1 MTVNGQT
8 EEIKSA
14 IYAEAPAG
22 EFGENG
28 VGLYLFKDVLT
39 GMPEEEPDFGIMIV
53 ITESLYGKTIDLTK
67 PVARSSYLLIAGMN
81 KNLDVSIEYDD
92 GTIDTTD
99 GGSSQGPSVTGGTL
113 LLTRSGDNFTVELS
127 VTLSDGSSVS
137 ADWKGPATKIDTP
150 EKKRPKTARP
160 AVFPAGR
167 AVRVARATP
176 SPPGHWP

>member
-113 LLTRSGDNFTVELS
+113 LLTRQRLTISSVELS

-137 ADWKGPATKIDTP
+137 ADWKGTATKIDIP
-150 EKKRPKTARP
+150 E
-160 AVFPAGR
+160 
-167 AVRVARATP
+167 
-176 SPPGHWP
+176 

>member
-81 KNLDVSIEYDD
+81 KTSM
-92 GTIDTTD
+92 
-99 GGSSQGPSVTGGTL
+99 
-113 LLTRSGDNFTVELS
+113 
-127 VTLSDGSSVS
+127 S
-137 ADWKGPATKIDTP
+137 ASNAT
-150 EKKRPKTARP
+150 TARSNDRRRQFPGPGHRRNP
-160 AVFPAGR
+160 ALTAAATISPSNYPSR
-167 AVRVARATP
+167 SPTAVRY
-176 SPPGHWP
+176 PPTGRNGDENRYPE

>member
-137 ADWKGPATKIDTP
+137 AACTGTATKIDIP
-150 EKKRPKTARP
+150 EYKRPHTARP

>member
-99 GGSSQGPSVTGGTL
+99 GGSSQGPSVTDGTL

-127 VTLSDGSSVS
+127 VTLSDGCSVS
-137 ADWKGPATKIDTP
+137 ADWKGTATKIDIP
-150 EKKRPKTARP
+150 E
-160 AVFPAGR
+160 
-167 AVRVARATP
+167 
-176 SPPGHWP
+176 

>member
-113 LLTRSGDNFTVELS
+113 LLTRSGDNFTVKLS

-137 ADWKGPATKIDTP
+137 ADWKGTATKIDIP
-150 EKKRPKTARP
+150 E
-160 AVFPAGR
+160 
-167 AVRVARATP
+167 
-176 SPPGHWP
+176 

>member
-1 MTVNGQT
+1 M
-8 EEIKSA
+8 A
-14 IYAEAPAG
+14 IR
-22 EFGENG
+22 
-28 VGLYLFKDVLT
+28 D
-39 GMPEEEPDFGIMIV
+39 
-53 ITESLYGKTIDLTK
+53 GKTIDLTK

-137 ADWKGPATKIDTP
+137 ADWKGTATKIDIP
-150 EKKRPKTARP
+150 E
-160 AVFPAGR
+160 
-167 AVRVARATP
+167 
-176 SPPGHWP
+176 

>member
-67 PVARSSYLLIAGMN
+67 PVARSSYLLIA
-81 KNLDVSIEYDD
+81 V
-92 GTIDTTD
+92 
-99 GGSSQGPSVTGGTL
+99 
-113 LLTRSGDNFTVELS
+113 
-127 VTLSDGSSVS
+127 
-137 ADWKGPATKIDTP
+137 
-150 EKKRPKTARP
+150 
-160 AVFPAGR
+160 
-167 AVRVARATP
+167 AVRRTYVKSSIIKALTDTIMANVP
-176 SPPGHWP
+176 AAKA

>member
-28 VGLYLFKDVLT
+28 VGLYLFKDV
-39 GMPEEEPDFGIMIV
+39 MIV

-137 ADWKGPATKIDTP
+137 ADWKGTATKIDIP
-150 EKKRPKTARP
+150 E
-160 AVFPAGR
+160 
-167 AVRVARATP
+167 
-176 SPPGHWP
+176 

>member
-127 VTLSDGSSVS
+127 VTLSDGQFGIRRLEGNG
-137 ADWKGPATKIDTP
+137 DENRYPRI
-150 EKKRPKTARP
+150 KT
-160 AVFPAGR
+160 
-167 AVRVARATP
+167 T
-176 SPPGHWP
+176 